1 MADSSKEPIDM
12 GVFEIDNVLENIQKM
27 PYLVKNAM
35 AFAITLEKKGGN
47 PSPTLSAMYVI
58 GNV

>member
-1 MADSSKEPIDM
+1 
-12 GVFEIDNVLENIQKM
+12 VLENIQKM